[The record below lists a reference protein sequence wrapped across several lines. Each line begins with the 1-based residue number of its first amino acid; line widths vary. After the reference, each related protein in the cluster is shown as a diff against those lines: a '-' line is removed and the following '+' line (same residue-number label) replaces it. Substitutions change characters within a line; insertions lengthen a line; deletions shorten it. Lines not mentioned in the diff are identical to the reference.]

1 MLPTDEKVPI
11 GSMVESRNGAEK
23 STSHQECPILFRL

>member
-11 GSMVESRNGAEK
+11 GSMFESRNGAEK
-23 STSHQECPILFRL
+23 STSHQEWPKLSRL